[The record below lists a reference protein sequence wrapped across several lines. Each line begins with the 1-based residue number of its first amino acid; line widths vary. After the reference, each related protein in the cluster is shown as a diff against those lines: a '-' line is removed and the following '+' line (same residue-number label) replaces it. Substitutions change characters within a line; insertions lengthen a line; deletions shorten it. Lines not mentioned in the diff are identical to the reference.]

1 MIYKIIQTNN
11 YLLIVD
17 DSKFKSGDWGYNF
30 STGNISRHSLD
41 NSLRIYWNKII
52 AHLPIN
58 QSLILEGVDLLPPI
72 ENASELSQKWY
83 NTEKLNSSYIADIK
97 SFEEGY
103 NKAKEKYKYTEEDL
117 RMFMEI
123 GISYGR
129 QFEWDIQNGTKKVE
143 KHNEL
148 FYSNIKS
155 LQQPKMPV
163 GFECQSKVESGILDL
178 SGKTPYEKVGQ
189 TVWVGKYI
197 YETNN

>member
-41 NSLRIYWNKII
+41 NSLHIYWNKII

-58 QSLILEGVDLLPPI
+58 QSLILEGVDLLPLI
-72 ENASELSQKWY
+72 ENEVEELANDMFGEHSTNVLSPQHDMRKM
-83 NTEKLNSSYIADIK
+83 
-97 SFEEGY
+97 FMCGY
-103 NKAKEKYKYTEEDL
+103 NKAKEKFKYTDEDL
-117 RMFMEI
+117 RKTMYFGKFGKYNGQETTI
-123 GISYGR
+123 G
-129 QFEWDIQNGTKKVE
+129 FIQ
-143 KHNEL
+143 
-148 FYSNIKS
+148 S

-163 GFECQSKVESGILDL
+163 GFECQSKLESGILDL